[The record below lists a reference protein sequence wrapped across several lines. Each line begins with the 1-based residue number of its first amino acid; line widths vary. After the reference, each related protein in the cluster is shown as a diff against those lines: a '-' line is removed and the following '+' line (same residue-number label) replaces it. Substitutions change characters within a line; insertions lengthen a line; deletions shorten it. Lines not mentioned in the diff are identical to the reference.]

1 MVKSKNKQE
10 KLAYIFYEGFTE
22 EIFYKK
28 VFRNYLN
35 GIPNKTKNLESGTG
49 INKEIANEL
58 YYFLNNK
65 KNRNIDLYVYAFID
79 REGTKN
85 DLVEFDAAAILK
97 ALNKRQIKKIEK
109 IEAIIMIESW
119 FFYDLKGICDYIGLK
134 FTDTLRRT
142 YSNPERLT
150 HKDLQGLFRKGTKRQ
165 HYIKGEKGF
174 LEKLSI
180 EKIYENCT
188 DLKNGIQMI
197 RKDF

>member
-10 KLAYIFYEGFTE
+10 KL
-22 EIFYKK
+22 
-28 VFRNYLN
+28 
-35 GIPNKTKNLESGTG
+35 
-49 INKEIANEL
+49 
-58 YYFLNNK
+58 
-65 KNRNIDLYVYAFID
+65 
-79 REGTKN
+79 
-85 DLVEFDAAAILK
+85 
-97 ALNKRQIKKIEK
+97 
-109 IEAIIMIESW
+109 EAIIMIESW

-134 FTDTLRRT
+134 FTDNLRRT